1 MFIAEFE
8 RANTILEEEEVSKES
23 SCELLFENN
32 RGNVVGKKAK
42 GGMIVREAFNRTLV
56 EDGVEAR

>member
-8 RANTILEEEEVSKES
+8 RANAREEEILSH
-23 SCELLFENN
+23 ELLFENN